1 MQCFYD
7 LHAFYLLLLFVY
19 PIHAILYFDI
29 LRREGSENVFL
40 LFHLLIFVKYMC
52 DTIIGNHLV
61 SILCLY

>member
-29 LRREGSENVFL
+29 LRREGSENMFFFIV
-40 LFHLLIFVKYMC
+40 
-52 DTIIGNHLV
+52 V
-61 SILCLY
+61 SPVNIC